1 VIGGR
6 SSPFRRYSMSRKR
19 RVAPIAD
26 DLDIGVSCSSSALT
40 RRKPP
45 SSQKGKA
52 PFITHNDGTDDDTEL
67 EEMIRNSISKR
78 NVKDG
83 TELLK
88 NTKGKKKLS
97 KGEIGG
103 GSFQSMGKPS
113 SLSASHDLILLFC
126 LRTFSMDFTLP
137 ETTGFANTHSNPTTF
152 HPSSSF

>member
-1 VIGGR
+1 
-6 SSPFRRYSMSRKR
+6 
-19 RVAPIAD
+19 VAPIAD
-26 DLDIGVSCSSSALT
+26 DLDIGVSCSSSSEKTSDSDASFDISSALT